1 MEYATGAA
9 SKHLAIPTIPNA
21 RTQVLGRTRVRT
33 PKAACLA
40 PGATKASGARSGL
53 LESRCVG
60 ESKEAPEVMERF
72 SSALGL
78 VDIIAR
84 QILRTLGGAA
94 QLDELLSFGREG
106 LWDAA
111 RRFDESRGVPFR
123 GYANFRV
130 RGAIIDG
137 VRSSARLSRR
147 THERLNGLRAAS
159 RVSEGAHEDLAAPRP
174 PGSGTP
180 EAEEALKDH
189 LAAMATALAAG
200 LISPTAYGEAGER
213 TLVDTSESPEEAYG
227 QSELIQVIRDAIG
240 ELPHEEA
247 ELVRRHYLEGARFD
261 HVAEQLG
268 LSKSWA
274 SRLHTRALGR
284 LAKRLRN
291 TP

>member
-1 MEYATGAA
+1 M
-9 SKHLAIPTIPNA
+9 
-21 RTQVLGRTRVRT
+21 
-33 PKAACLA
+33 
-40 PGATKASGARSGL
+40 
-53 LESRCVG
+53 G

-72 SSALGL
+72 SAALGL
-78 VDIIAR
+78 VEIIAR

-94 QLDELLSFGREG
+94 ELEELLSFGREG

-111 RRFDESRGVPFR
+111 RRFDDTRGVPFR

-147 THERLNGLRAAS
+147 THERLNGLHAAA

-174 PGSGTP
+174 PGSGSA
-180 EAEEALKDH
+180 EAEQALGDH

-200 LISPTAYGEAGER
+200 LISPTAYGDSGER
-213 TLVDTSESPEEAYG
+213 TLVDTSESPEDAYG
-227 QSELIQVIRDAIG
+227 HAQLIQLIRDAIS

-261 HVAEQLG
+261 HVADELG

-274 SRLHTRALGR
+274 SRLHTRALSR
-284 LAKRLRN
+284 LAKRLRG
-291 TP
+291 TS